1 MTFEEN
7 YNVTDI
13 PFTCLLYQ
21 NFTENDRICMILLIH
36 EKERELRK
44 MFKWKKI
51 KIKKKQG
58 WQDP

>member
-21 NFTENDRICMILLIH
+21 NFTENDRYCMILLIH

-44 MFKWKKI
+44 MFKWEEI
-51 KIKKKQG
+51 
-58 WQDP
+58 